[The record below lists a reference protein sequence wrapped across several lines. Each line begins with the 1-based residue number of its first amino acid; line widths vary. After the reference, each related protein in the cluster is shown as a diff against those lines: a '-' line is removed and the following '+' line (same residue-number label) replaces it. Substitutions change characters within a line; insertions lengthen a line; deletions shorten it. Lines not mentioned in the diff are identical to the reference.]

1 MEKDIFGIVTPV
13 IECRIPSPSPGSYT
27 FIPSI
32 DYSNYSKLYST
43 KYILI
48 QVSNIICILFSIT
61 KSFLFSL
68 PTEQDMKR
76 RMLLP
81 ISYIET
87 DELRERA
94 SQILTRARS
103 KPSIDQDSILIPRTE
118 LNMWGKNRPYCKSN
132 LMNKFCGYEPTINR
146 GKDRK
151 CMEDYLKVTEKG
163 GMQNPQLDSVRN
175 LLPAGAPLLD
185 FLSCTMERVD
195 DWILPGRAEVDF
207 WSYERGITMDILKQ
221 VTVKE
226 IIVGRSTEREIDEIT
241 SWFWDQYAIDQKIL
255 PTHVVSM
262 DVEEIKVTLYDTL
275 RIAGKLPFKKG
286 QPMSRKEEKT
296 IKGQPEDRMQ
306 QLPVKI
312 MLGNGL
318 NHALMV
324 SLDLFRDAKGRYIL
338 NHICAP
344 DSIIKFF
351 SLLPICTGVAVKHDV
366 EGLIKF
372 YSLISD
378 REVTMKGFLEIGS
391 LALVAGYA
399 MQARNMNAIAMQVL
413 GVVMNKMCSTADN
426 LWGVEWSEIPDAL
439 KVYAIAD
446 LKVGYLA
453 YCIFAS
459 IILRDYIPDP
469 EIFLY
474 YIGRFDQWLAAD
486 WFLKLLATTLEG
498 TEIHDKSFKAA
509 VSRSD
514 LIRCL
519 RFRYSDDSPLM
530 DEAPQRVLLW
540 ERSLGE
546 WPSLTKGGCRFLHQA
561 RSWFVEIVRVWNQQG
576 LRWDEG
582 IRLPQISADLMHY
595 ANFRI
600 SPVQISACDF
610 REPTILSSGLLRPQS
625 LKLKALEMDPVTVR
639 SFSIGK
645 LCKKLQREQFPV
657 LIEWA
662 RENPTKISEFLRR
675 MGSDVEFQKF
685 YRHLYDPM
693 RHMFRRV
700 FNCEA
705 LTVVFIEGVLL
716 KTIRNK
722 LKEESDC
729 TARLREELE
738 IRENRI
744 SYFED
749 LIECGDDTLR
759 ARWSEN
765 LPSLPEW
772 VTARQKRSKPK
783 KRVCKDP
790 NPEQVPKKIKLDSET
805 TPQVVETLEPES
817 QAEEEGEVVVYV
829 EEEDEEINGKVDA
842 EDRSHKRLL
851 TVQEELDEATP
862 MKKKIVPFLRKK
874 GKKNKASTP
883 VFFDYAEAIESEKKM
898 FSDDDYTLETEFGEV
913 F

>member
-1 MEKDIFGIVTPV
+1 MFGTITPV
-13 IECRIPSPSPGSYT
+13 IECKIPTPTPSFHT
-27 FIPSI
+27 FNTSI
-32 DYSNYSKLYST
+32 DYSINSYLYST

-48 QVSNIICILFSIT
+48 QVSKFICVNFSIT
-61 KSFLFSL
+61 FFFLFRL
-68 PTEQDMKR
+68 PTDQDMKR

-81 ISYIET
+81 IKYIET
-87 DELRERA
+87 NELRERA
-94 SQILTRARS
+94 SQMLTRVRS
-103 KPSIDQDSILIPRTE
+103 QPSIDQHSILVPRTE
-118 LNMWGKNRPYCKSN
+118 INMWGKNKPYCKTN

-146 GKDRK
+146 GKDQK

-163 GMQNPQLDSVRN
+163 GMQNPQLESVHN

-185 FLSCTMERVD
+185 FLSCAMERVD

-207 WSYERGITMDILKQ
+207 WSFERGITYDILKQ
-221 VTVKE
+221 VEVKE
-226 IIVGRSTEREIDEIT
+226 IIVGRSTEQEIDEIT
-241 SWFWDQYAIDQKIL
+241 SWFWDQYALDQKIL

-286 QPMSRKEEKT
+286 QLMSRKEEKT

-338 NHICAP
+338 NRIFAP

-372 YSLISD
+372 YSLITD
-378 REVTMKGFLEIGS
+378 QEVTMKGFLEIGS
-391 LALVAGYA
+391 IALVAGYA

-413 GVVMNKMCSTADN
+413 GVVMNKLCSTADN
-426 LWGVEWSEIPDAL
+426 LWGVEWNDIPDAL

-446 LKVGYLA
+446 LKIGHLA
-453 YCIFAS
+453 YCVFAS

-469 EIFLY
+469 EIFLF
-474 YIGRFDQWLAAD
+474 YIGKFDQWLTAD
-486 WFLKLLATTLEG
+486 WFLRLLATTLEG
-498 TEIHDKSFKAA
+498 TEIHDKSFKSA

-519 RFRYSDDSPLM
+519 RFRYSEDSPLM

-540 ERSLGE
+540 VRSLGE

-582 IRLPQISADLMHY
+582 IRLPQVSAELMNY
-595 ANFRI
+595 ANFKV
-600 SPVQISACDF
+600 SPVQIAACNF
-610 REPTILSSGLLRPQS
+610 REPTSLSSGLMRPLS

-645 LCKKLQREQFPV
+645 LCRKLQRDQFPV

-693 RHMFRRV
+693 RHMFRRI

-705 LTVVFIEGVLL
+705 LTVVFIDGVLL
-716 KTIRNK
+716 KTIKNK
-722 LKEESDC
+722 LREESDC
-729 TARLREELE
+729 TARLREELKV
-738 IRENRI
+738 RESRI
-744 SYFED
+744 NYFED

-759 ARWSEN
+759 ARWSED

-772 VTARQKRSKPK
+772 VIARQKRSKAK
-783 KRVCKDP
+783 KRPCENP
-790 NPEQVPKKIKLDSET
+790 NQEQVTKKVKLDSDS
-805 TPQVVETLEPES
+805 TPQDIETLEPES
-817 QAEEEGEVVVYV
+817 QSEEEGEVVVYIDQ
-829 EEEDEEINGKVDA
+829 EEEEVEVAVDSA
-842 EDRSHKRLL
+842 DRSHKRLL
-851 TVQEELDEATP
+851 TVQEELDKATP
-862 MKKKIVPFLRKK
+862 MRKKAVPFLRKK
-874 GKKNKASTP
+874 GKKKKASTP